1 MHHPPHNI
9 DWDTLRIFLAVK
21 RLRSFRGASSEL
33 GVASATVA
41 RAIDRLEDQ
50 LGFKLLIRDP
60 DGVRLTTEGRRL
72 SESIDNA
79 EKAIFDVWRSAALAN
94 ETLAG
99 SIRLAV
105 TEGLGTFWLM
115 PRLATYIRENPRVN
129 IELQA
134 AMKSVDVLRFES
146 DISIQFTEPKGK
158 DLVVEQL
165 GWLHLT
171 WFASQEYIDRR
182 GMCTSFQDL
191 ANHLIVEQQTDQLH
205 SYRLDELFGPGSTE
219 RMMRLKTNFSSA
231 HYWAVAKGVGIGLL
245 PSYARLIGGRVVYM
259 PTGFQYP
266 VKIFMAVHPD
276 VAGNSR
282 HRKFMGWLRDA
293 FSPEKYP
300 WFRQDF
306 ISPTELDNLPL
317 GPEMTEYF
325 SGFVASRETIPARLP
340 VSLDLQPSD

>member
-245 PSYARLIGGRVVYM
+245 PSSSAAGSSTCPPASSIRSRSSWRCIRTWQATVATGSSWAGCGTYFRLKSIPGSA
-259 PTGFQYP
+259 
-266 VKIFMAVHPD
+266 KIS
-276 VAGNSR
+276 SR
-282 HRKFMGWLRDA
+282 LLNWTTCRWDPR
-293 FSPEKYP
+293 
-300 WFRQDF
+300 
-306 ISPTELDNLPL
+306 
-317 GPEMTEYF
+317 
-325 SGFVASRETIPARLP
+325 
-340 VSLDLQPSD
+340 